1 MATEDSSIYTHK
13 LSDTTVNY
21 FSTNNN
27 LLNNNVF
34 VGFFGVFVLSFIVF
48 VVAFI
53 YFIFF
58 RKKPN
63 LNKIKE
69 SEWKAPYHSLH
80 LDTIGFQSTAYSESR
95 ERSNADSAYLSPV
108 FSQNENG
115 NTGALQGHGIIHGLN
130 VVPEEQALGRQ
141 RFIHD
146 FPRAENDMNVSLD
159 NRTDHVYIEIADDSE
174 ENSNV
179 TIDSN
184 IFSSN
189 MIGASLD
196 GSVVYI
202 NQ

>member
-1 MATEDSSIYTHK
+1 MVLCFRFSLENNI
-13 LSDTTVNY
+13 LSNFF
-21 FSTNNN
+21 FSTGSSKFN
-27 LLNNNVF
+27 
-34 VGFFGVFVLSFIVF
+34 S
-48 VVAFI
+48 
-53 YFIFF
+53 
-58 RKKPN
+58 
-63 LNKIKE
+63 
-69 SEWKAPYHSLH
+69 
-80 LDTIGFQSTAYSESR
+80 SESR

-108 FSQNENG
+108 FNQNENG
-115 NTGALQGHGIIHGLN
+115 NTGALQGHSIIHGLN

-146 FPRAENDMNVSLD
+146 IPYAENDIDVPLD

-189 MIGASLD
+189 MITASLD